1 MLNIGDMLRKEKRVQ
16 AKAKV
21 ENKKLPPP
29 DRLKWFRDPRFY
41 AVILINCST
50 RLVFNLVAA
59 YMPFYM
65 QMSTEVEKLYV
76 ALIPLIQ
83 GKWLSRNK
91 NPITLEFLSR
101 AKFY

>member
-21 ENKKLPPP
+21 EKKKLPPP

-83 GKWLSRNK
+83 EKWLSRK
-91 NPITLEFLSR
+91 LKVYFTSF
-101 AKFY
+101 